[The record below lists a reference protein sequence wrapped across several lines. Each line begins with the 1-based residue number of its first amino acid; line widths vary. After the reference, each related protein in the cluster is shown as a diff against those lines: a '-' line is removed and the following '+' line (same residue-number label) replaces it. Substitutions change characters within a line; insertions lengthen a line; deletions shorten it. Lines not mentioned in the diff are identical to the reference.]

1 MIKLI
6 ICICGP
12 TAVGKTKLS
21 IELAKKYNAEII
33 NYDSV
38 QIYKDMNIA
47 SAKVTEEEKEGI
59 PHHLIDIKEYDQDY
73 SVYDYQIDAR
83 NKIKELEDKGKN
95 IIFVGG
101 TGLYLK
107 ATLFDYKFQSDE
119 EVPDINL
126 DNKELLYAIH
136 NMDPDS
142 KVDPN
147 NRRRLIREYINL
159 KSGVDNKKGNNL
171 LYKNVY
177 FIGLET
183 SRDILYDRIN
193 KRVDIML
200 KNGLLE
206 EAKYFYKKKHTK
218 AVMTP
223 IGYKELFKYFT
234 NEISLEEATDLIKKN
249 SRHYAK
255 RQFTFFKN
263 QFNIKWFETNYEDF
277 SKTVNEVINYIEGEK
292 LNGKNRK

>member
-1 MIKLI
+1 MII
-6 ICICGP
+6 AICGP

-21 IELAKKYNAEII
+21 VELAKKYNAEII
-33 NYDSV
+33 NFDSV
-38 QIYKDMNIA
+38 QVYRKMDIA
-47 SAKVTEEEKEGI
+47 SAKATVSEMDGI
-59 PHHLIDIKEYDQDY
+59 PHHLIDIKNYDEDY
-73 SVYDYQIDAR
+73 TVYDYQIDAR
-83 NKIKELEDKGKN
+83 NKIEEILSRNKN
-95 IIFVGG
+95 VILVGG

-107 ATLFDYKFQSDE
+107 ATLFDYRFLNDE

-126 DNKELLYAIH
+126 DNKELLYAIYSM
-136 NMDPDS
+136 NKDS

-177 FIGLET
+177 FIGLEAP
-183 SRDILYDRIN
+183 RDILYDRIN

-200 KNGLLE
+200 KNGLIE
-206 EAKYFYKKKHTK
+206 EAKYFFKKKKTK
-218 AVMTP
+218 AIMTP

-234 NEISLEEATDLIKKN
+234 NEISLEEAVNLIKQN

-263 QFNIKWFETNYEDF
+263 KFDIKWFNVNYDNFDETI
-277 SKTVNEVINYIEGEK
+277 KEVIKYIEG
-292 LNGKNRK
+292 

>member
-1 MIKLI
+1 MII
-6 ICICGP
+6 VITGP

-38 QIYKDMNIA
+38 QIYKEMDIA
-47 SAKVTEEEKEGI
+47 SAKVTKEEAEGI
-59 PHHLIDIKEYDQDY
+59 PHHLIDIKNYDQDY

-83 NKIKELEDKGKN
+83 NKIKELEEKGKN

-101 TGLYLK
+101 TGLYVK
-107 ATLFDYKFQSDE
+107 ATLYDYKFQKDE
-119 EVPDINL
+119 EVPEINL
-126 DNKELLYAIH
+126 DTKELLYAIREM
-136 NMDPDS
+136 NPDS

-147 NRRRLIREYINL
+147 NHRRLIREYINL
-159 KSGVDNKKGNNL
+159 KSGVDNKSGNNL
-171 LYKNVY
+171 LYDNVY

-200 KNGLLE
+200 KNGLLD

-223 IGYKELFKYFT
+223 IGYKELFPYIRG
-234 NEISLEEATDLIKKN
+234 EITLEEALDQIKKN

-263 QFNIKWFETNYEDF
+263 QMDIKWFNVDF
-277 SKTVNEVINYIEGEK
+277 NNFDNTIKEVENYI
-292 LNGKNRK
+292 NM

>member
-1 MIKLI
+1 MKLI

-38 QIYKDMNIA
+38 QIYKDMDIA

-59 PHHLIDIKEYDQDY
+59 VHHLIDIKEYDQDY

-83 NKIKELEDKGKN
+83 NKIKELEEKGKN

-126 DNKELLYAIH
+126 DNKELLYAI
-136 NMDPDS
+136 NEMNPNS

-147 NRRRLIREYINL
+147 NHRRLIREYINL

-206 EAKYFYKKKHTK
+206 EAKYFYKKKRTK
-218 AVMTP
+218 AIMTP
-223 IGYKELFKYFT
+223 IGYKELFKYFDK
-234 NEISLEEATDLIKKN
+234 EITLEEATELIKKN

-255 RQFTFFKN
+255 RQFTFYKN
-263 QFNIKWFETNYEDF
+263 QFNIKWFNTNYEDF
-277 SKTVNEVINYIEGEK
+277 NKTVNEVIKYMEEE
-292 LNGKNRK
+292 NGKIN